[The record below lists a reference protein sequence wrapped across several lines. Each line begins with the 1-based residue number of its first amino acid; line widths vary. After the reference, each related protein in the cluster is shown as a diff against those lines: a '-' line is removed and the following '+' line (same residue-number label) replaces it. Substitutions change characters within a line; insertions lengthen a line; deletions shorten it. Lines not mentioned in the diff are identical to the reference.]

1 MKLLLTKTIEH
12 LGIVG
17 DVVNVKPGYARNY
30 LLPRRLAT
38 QPTEGNMRSVA
49 EARKQAELE
58 LAKQRAI
65 MEALCKRLEGVEVT
79 IKARANDAG
88 VLYGSVGKREIAHAL
103 GEEGYGIAA
112 EKIVL
117 RDPLRQ
123 IDKVDVVVRLSD
135 DLKSNIKVW
144 VVREK
149 SEDEE
154 EAAAGEE
161 SAEAGTEAASS
172 DNASGS

>member
-30 LLPRRLAT
+30 LLPQRLAT
-38 QPTEGNMRSVA
+38 EPTEGNMRAIA

-58 LAKQRAI
+58 LAKQRQL
-65 MEALCKRLEGVEVT
+65 MEALCERLEGVEVT
-79 IKARANDAG
+79 IKARANEAG

-103 GEEGYGIAA
+103 GEEGYGVAID
-112 EKIVL
+112 KIVL
-117 RDPLRQ
+117 RDPIRQ
-123 IDKVDVVVRLSD
+123 LDKFDVTVRLAD
-135 DLKSNIKVW
+135 DLKATIKVW

-149 SEDEE
+149 TEE
-154 EAAAGEE
+154 EEQQATGET
-161 SAEAGTEAASS
+161 AEPGTEAAAD
-172 DNASGS
+172 DNASGD